1 MTAAAACLIT
11 LAQYTSSAPVFL
23 VLLGPG
29 ATKESS
35 ALARKESPEGP
46 SLPERV
52 RGPLLSRA
60 VGDALRANPALA
72 VCESIGAHGAHGAAA
87 LRHM

>member
-35 ALARKESPEGP
+35 ALAKREPEGP

-72 VCESIGAHGAHGAAA
+72 VCESISAHGAHGAAA